1 MILQMAEAKKKR
13 KIRKLFVMGC
23 LSERYREELKQ
34 EMIDMLHI
42 QLRDNQK
49 AGWVDENLK
58 NVLKK
63 NPNEEPVRA
72 QYAFYEYLKEKNDRN
87 RL

>member
-1 MILQMAEAKKKR
+1 MR
-13 KIRKLFVMGC
+13 TYTTLFR
-23 LSERYREELKQ
+23 S
-34 EMIDMLHI
+34 
-42 QLRDNQK
+42 
-49 AGWVDENLK
+49 K